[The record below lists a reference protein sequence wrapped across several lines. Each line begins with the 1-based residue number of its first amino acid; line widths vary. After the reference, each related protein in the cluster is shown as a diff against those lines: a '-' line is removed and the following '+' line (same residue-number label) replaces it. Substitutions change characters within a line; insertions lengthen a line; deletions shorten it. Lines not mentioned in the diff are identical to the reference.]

1 MILDNN
7 LTFLTEKDSAVTE
20 SPAVALGQ
28 GDLEG
33 KNKGLTPYNNLVLHV
48 TAAETISAP
57 ITVMLETSDKK
68 DSGFTALMT
77 YPAVASAKPGDVL
90 VKEKLPWGCLNW
102 LRIKLSV
109 AKKVNAYLAL
119 DVDKKYPM
127 V

>member
-7 LTFLTEKDSAVTE
+7 LTFLTADDAAVTE

-33 KNKGLTPYNNLVLHV
+33 NNKGLTAYNNLVLHV
-48 TAAETISAP
+48 TAAEAISGA
-57 ITVMLETSDKK
+57 ITVTLETSDKK

-77 YPAVASAKPGDVL
+77 YPAVTNAKAGDTL
-90 VKEKLPWGCLNW
+90 VKEKLPWSCLNW
-102 LRIKLSV
+102 LRIKLSA
-109 AKKVNAYLAL
+109 AKKVNAHLAL

>member
-7 LTFLTEKDSAVTE
+7 LTFLTAKDAAVTE
-20 SPAVALGQ
+20 SPAIALGQ

-33 KNKGLTPYNNLVLHV
+33 NNKGLTAYNNLVLHV
-48 TAAETISAP
+48 TAAEAISGA
-57 ITVMLETSDKK
+57 ITVTLETSDKK

-77 YPAVASAKPGDVL
+77 YPVVTNAKAGDTL

-102 LRIKLSV
+102 LRIKLSA
-109 AKKVNAYLAL
+109 AKKVNAHLAL

>member
-7 LTFLTEKDSAVTE
+7 LTFLTADDAAVTE
-20 SPAVALGQ
+20 SPAIALGQ

-33 KNKGLTPYNNLVLHV
+33 NNKGLTAYNNLVLHV
-48 TAAETISAP
+48 TAAEAISGAV
-57 ITVMLETSDKK
+57 TVTLETSDKK
-68 DSGFTALMT
+68 DSGFAALIT
-77 YPAVASAKPGDVL
+77 YPAVTNAKAGDTL

-102 LRIKLSV
+102 LRIKLSA
-109 AKKVNAYLAL
+109 AKKVNAHLAL

>member
-7 LTFLTEKDSAVTE
+7 LTFLTADDAAVTE
-20 SPAVALGQ
+20 SPAIALGQ

-33 KNKGLTPYNNLVLHV
+33 NNKGLTAYNNLVLHV
-48 TAAETISAP
+48 TAAEAISGAV
-57 ITVMLETSDKK
+57 TVTLETSDKK

-77 YPAVASAKPGDVL
+77 YPAVTNAKAGDTL

-102 LRIKLSV
+102 LRIKLSA
-109 AKKVNAYLAL
+109 AKKVNAHLAL

>member
-7 LTFLTEKDSAVTE
+7 LTFLTADDAAVTE

-33 KNKGLTPYNNLVLHV
+33 KNKGLTAYNNLVLHV
-48 TAAETISAP
+48 TAAEAISGAV
-57 ITVMLETSDKK
+57 TVTLETSDKK

-77 YPAVASAKPGDVL
+77 YPAVTNAKAGDTL

-102 LRIKLSV
+102 LRIKLSA
-109 AKKVNAYLAL
+109 AKKVNAHLAL